1 VQASREGKWT
11 DKQAQTVRVVNRS
24 GHWHRSGWI
33 TEEQKR
39 ALDAWE
45 RLNDAARLEGVK
57 ARNYAEPRG
66 AGADGCRPEHIGMA
80 RRRLGMVNQALIESV
95 GAKTSRSVWVWL
107 ITSSPID
114 YEQFDTGSRDGK
126 LRVQSMV
133 RRVADR
139 LMEMR
144 I

>member
-1 VQASREGKWT
+1 
-11 DKQAQTVRVVNRS
+11 
-24 GHWHRSGWI
+24 
-33 TEEQKR
+33 
-39 ALDAWE
+39 
-45 RLNDAARLEGVK
+45 
-57 ARNYAEPRG
+57 
-66 AGADGCRPEHIGMA
+66 MA